1 MIISEMQH
9 KLATWAIAEAKRK
22 FDRLL
27 RLIAHPQ
34 WLAEAVQKT
43 LTSRGSLTPGI
54 DGMVEQYMQS
64 RLSETLAQLRQKLL
78 IGDYQ
83 LAPGRQVYIP
93 RANDKQCPLGIPTL
107 QDRIVQRAMLM
118 VIEPIWESD
127 FHTLSCGFRSE
138 HSVHHAIRTMKLQLT
153 DNHETWGQWVIEGDP
168 SSYFDTVHHRLLM
181 QAVWRRICD
190 QQFLSLLWKI
200 MRAGHVDS
208 ELFCAANERV
218 PQGGVISPLLANIM
232 LYEFDQYLE
241 QHYLSQKTRK
251 DRWYHNYSIK
261 LRRSSAIKGH
271 WQCLPRVTY
280 CRYTDDFIIIVK
292 ETKAQDEAI
301 RDKCHQELEGQLRL
315 NMEKTQITHV
325 NDGFTSFV
333 HRIIRKRSH
342 YSDMRVVSTIPR
354 YKARNFA
361 TSLTQMLSGNWRAG
375 CSERSTSSS
384 STACRRGR
392 SGTSH
397 QRKTEATC
405 YRQQAGQPKLPL
417 RKPGRCTYA
426 IVGLISLPQ

>member
-1 MIISEMQH
+1 MQH

-93 RANDKQCPLGIPTL
+93 KANDKQCPLGIPML

-138 HSVHHAIRTMKLQLT
+138 HSVHH
-153 DNHETWGQWVIEGDP
+153 
-168 SSYFDTVHHRLLM
+168 
-181 QAVWRRICD
+181 
-190 QQFLSLLWKI
+190 
-200 MRAGHVDS
+200 
-208 ELFCAANERV
+208 
-218 PQGGVISPLLANIM
+218 
-232 LYEFDQYLE
+232 LE

-292 ETKAQDEAI
+292 GTKAQDEAI

-342 YSDMRVVSTIPR
+342 YSNMRVVSTIPR

-375 CSERSTSSS
+375 CAERSTSSS